1 MKRKLFAFILA
12 FTVSLSLF
20 GCDATDGGEYAT
32 ADFTFTVPETL
43 RLLEYDENEYSGK
56 VYTFCSA
63 DDEERVIK
71 IREDAQAN
79 CTPAAHFTNWS
90 DDTADVTDEIPNTP
104 LPTYRGIDKEDE
116 EDIAYMMVV
125 TGCEGKLLFM
135 TADLPKT
142 DTNWFLLTTEE
153 IAYTVAYHGEA
164 IQAGKAENAY
174 FAVSY
179 SEQWVPYESGLD
191 DEESKQGKLHLVYA
205 LAEDHCEQMV
215 SVMIQALPDETRS
228 PQEMTEA
235 LFHAESE
242 LRRDESIEEA
252 TRFGQQGWQYTHALG
267 EADEALPEHHT
278 QWTMFYFETQG
289 KLYMVGCCGCAE
301 LHEQLLADMEQQIT
315 LTLK

>member
-1 MKRKLFAFILA
+1 MKRKLFALILVLS
-12 FTVSLSLF
+12 VSLSLF

-56 VYTFCSA
+56 VYTFCSV

-79 CTPAAHFTNWS
+79 CTPAAIYMGDGNVFDEGTE
-90 DDTADVTDEIPNTP
+90 EIPNTP
-104 LPTYRGIDKEDE
+104 LPTYRCISKNADD
-116 EDIAYMMVV
+116 DSAYMSAAV
-125 TGCEGKLLFM
+125 GCEGKLLSM
-135 TADLPKT
+135 TADLPRT

-179 SEQWVPYESGLD
+179 SEQWVPYESSLD

-205 LAEDHCEQMV
+205 LAEDSCEQMV
-215 SVMIQALPDETRS
+215 GVMIQALPDETRS

-235 LFHAESE
+235 LFHAESK

-252 TRFGQQGWQYTHALG
+252 TRFGQKGWQYIYAIG

-278 QWTMFYFETQG
+278 QWTAFYFEKQG
-289 KLYMVGCCGCAE
+289 MLYQVSCRGCVR
-301 LHEQLLADMEQQIT
+301 LHEQLLADLEQQIT
-315 LTLK
+315 LMLK